1 MDNHWTKFRNSQP
14 KGSEDIEQVQFVQR
28 PTLTFEHMT
37 WKSIGNMYFLGVFN
51 VPSLE
56 SNVSEQTTLGLQTD
70 WQNSTLLLKEWWKK
84 ANLYILRISYIKCFT
99 DIITVLESKFSL
111 LQKHTQKLD
120 NVK

>member
-14 KGSEDIEQVQFVQR
+14 KGSKDIEQMQFVQR